1 MYLETSAM
9 YLLELHRAREADRRR
24 ELRDAIR
31 RNAMLEAQA
40 RAEEASGDVAG
51 VSLGDRAGRGGD
63 PRPNVGR
70 SEDLHPASSTE
81 HDARRL
87 VRPVQAQ
94 SKS

>member
-31 RNAMLEAQA
+31 RNALFEAQA
-40 RAEEASGDVAG
+40 QAEEASADVAG

-63 PRPNVGR
+63 PRANVGR
-70 SEDLHPASSTE
+70 GEDLHPAPGSE
-81 HDARRL
+81 QGGRRL

>member
-9 YLLELHRAREADRRR
+9 YLLELHRAREADQRR

-31 RNAMLEAQA
+31 RNALLEAQD
-40 RAEEASGDVAG
+40 RAESASVAG
-51 VSLGDRAGRGGD
+51 VSLGDRAGRGSD

-70 SEDLHPASSTE
+70 SEDLHPAPGTE
-81 HDARRL
+81 QGGRRL

-94 SKS
+94 SKP